1 MAPALITPHGNGS
14 VPHQAW
20 SGDPSLVPAVLGMWA
35 GGGEG
40 PGALWATS
48 GLSCDISDEI
58 FSPTAWGA
66 GVVAAV
72 LLL

>member
-20 SGDPSLVPAVLGMWA
+20 SGDSSLVPAVLGMWA

-40 PGALWATS
+40 PGAL
-48 GLSCDISDEI
+48 
-58 FSPTAWGA
+58 
-66 GVVAAV
+66 
-72 LLL
+72 